1 MWSNC
6 SFTMSRDYH
15 IFIVLVLSII
25 SYEMTGI
32 ITVWFLNVSLFDALK
47 ELTSLNLSMN
57 EFEGWIGNEGM

>member
-1 MWSNC
+1 M
-6 SFTMSRDYH
+6 FT
-15 IFIVLVLSII
+15 VLVLSII

>member
-1 MWSNC
+1 M
-6 SFTMSRDYH
+6 
-15 IFIVLVLSII
+15 FIVLVLSII

-57 EFEGWIGNEGM
+57 EFEGWIGNEGMLIHHSNCFL